1 MYNVRPYL
9 LTIVYGD
16 MDHERLVAPRF
27 VVWIQLFTDECEIVK
42 SASVDINTYNLLV
55 FTVCC
60 MR

>member
-27 VVWIQLFTDECEIVK
+27 VVWIQTI
-42 SASVDINTYNLLV
+42 YG
-55 FTVCC
+55 
-60 MR
+60 